1 MPGLPAALRTLS
13 LLCLRELGIFL
24 GVERNIRIMCEIE
37 HGRYLR
43 ENDYDIMTH
52 DRDRLVATDVGD
64 HTTSGQLDM

>member
-1 MPGLPAALRTLS
+1 
-13 LLCLRELGIFL
+13 
-24 GVERNIRIMCEIE
+24 MCEIE